1 MLTLHDI
8 RKDYGTDA
16 DTVHALRG
24 VTLHFRPHEFVAI
37 LGPSGCGKTTLLNI
51 IGGLD
56 HYTEGDLVIG
66 GVSTKEYRDRDWDT
80 YRNHRVGFIFQSYNL
95 IPHQS
100 VLANVELA
108 LTLSGVSRAERRARA
123 TEALARVGLADQ
135 VKKKPGQMSGGQMQR
150 VAIARALVNDPE
162 IVLADEPTGALDTG
176 TSEQIMGIL
185 SGIASRKLIVMV
197 THNPDLAERYA
208 TRIIRV
214 LDGQVVSD
222 SNPYDGVSEEVTAE
236 AAETPTVKE
245 VTAEAAETPT
255 AKEETAAGTGAKT
268 GTETGAIAA
277 AAETAEGTETAGGAR
292 PGKAKRAGRKKTS
305 MSFFTALSLSL
316 NNLMTKKTRTFL
328 TSFAGSIGIIGIAL
342 ILALSNGIGLFI
354 DKVQEDT
361 LSSYPVEV
369 TRETMDLSAMLSA
382 FSGAGND
389 DFSPEDG
396 YIYSNDQ
403 LTGFTNALLDGYREN
418 DLVAFRKYI
427 ESDESHLKDHATVQ
441 YKYSVT
447 PQTYYRLDD
456 GSYLGVN
463 PSEVM
468 TKLMKYLGM
477 SSSMTNMN
485 AWSEMIDNRDLLES
499 QYTVLAGQWPANYD
513 EVVLV
518 ADKNHR
524 ISDLVLYAL
533 GFKDPEE
540 LMKMLS
546 GNERVEA
553 DGEKWTFDEL
563 LGQTYKCIIPADYYR
578 YDEATGTYTDLR
590 KETGSALK
598 NVISGGFNV
607 KIVGIIAANPDA
619 TATSI
624 GGAIGYT
631 SALTRHVIE
640 LATSKNGDGTDRY
653 PIVAAQLANP
663 TVDVIT
669 GRPFYEADTD
679 PASERAAKLLTWMND
694 PETPVRDVAAQYEQ
708 NLDDIILMQMVW
720 ENVAKVRET
729 DKDAATLRE
738 EVGTMFDRDAMLPVR
753 VGRQMERMGFTVGG
767 GGTSVGKDDL
777 INMMEGNATAQI
789 IWAFVTALYNDAYD
803 LRLAQAQA
811 ALATMGDDDKA
822 AAYRAYATAAGVDVQ
837 ASLWDT
843 YRKSTMSGSTYR
855 ENCRLIGITSV
866 DDPSAIYFYP
876 KSFDDKDAISREIEA
891 YNAANKNSEITYTD
905 YIGIMLN
912 SVSTI
917 LNVITYVLVA
927 FVGISLVVSS
937 IMIGIITYI
946 SVLERIKE
954 IGILRAIGASKRDVS
969 HVFLAETLIV
979 GFIAGMLGILV
990 TLVLTVPVNLI
1001 IRSLSGFDSIG
1012 ARLPFLGAVVLVLIS
1027 MALTLIAGLIPAQI
1041 AAKKEPVV
1049 ALRSE

>member
-16 DTVHALRG
+16 DAVHALRG

-56 HYTEGDLVIG
+56 HYTAGDLVIG
-66 GVSTKEYRDRDWDT
+66 GTSTKEYRDRDWDT

-123 TEALARVGLADQ
+123 TEALTRVGLADQ

-176 TSEQIMGIL
+176 TSEQIMGL
-185 SGIASRKLIVMV
+185 LAEIADRKLIVMV

-222 SNPYDGVSEEVTAE
+222 SNPYDGVSEEVAVPAAVAADAAGEAARGAE
-236 AAETPTVKE
+236 AA
-245 VTAEAAETPT
+245 VTED
-255 AKEETAAGTGAKT
+255 AAGEKPGKTKKAK
-268 GTETGAIAA
+268 
-277 AAETAEGTETAGGAR
+277 
-292 PGKAKRAGRKKTS
+292 KAKRQKTS

-342 ILALSNGIGLFI
+342 ILALSNGISLFI

-403 LTGFTNALLDGYREN
+403 LTGFANAMLDGYREN

-427 ESDESHLKDHATVQ
+427 ESDQSHLKEHATVQ
-441 YKYSVT
+441 YKYSVK
-447 PQTYYRLDD
+447 PQMYYRLED

-477 SSSMTNMN
+477 SSSMTSMN

-499 QYTVLAGQWPANYD
+499 QYDVLAGQWPTNYD

-533 GFKDPEE
+533 GLKDPDE
-540 LMKMLS
+540 LMQMLA
-546 GNERVEA
+546 GTERVEA
-553 DGEKWTFDEL
+553 DGKKWSYDDL
-563 LGQTYKCIIPADYYR
+563 LGLTYKCIIPADYYR
-578 YDEATGTYTDLR
+578 YDETTGTYKDLR

-598 NVISGGFNV
+598 TVISGGFDV
-607 KIVGIIAANPDA
+607 KIVGIVAASPDA

-631 SALTRHVIE
+631 SALTRRVID

-653 PIVAAQLANP
+653 PIVAAQLADP

-669 GRPFYEADTD
+669 GRPFYEADTA
-679 PASERAAKLLTWMND
+679 PAPERAAKLLAWMND
-694 PETPVRDVAAQYEQ
+694 PETPVRDIAAQYEE
-708 NLDDIILMQMVW
+708 NLDDIILMQMFG
-720 ENVAKVRET
+720 ENMVAAAQSG
-729 DKDAATLRE
+729 KDLATLQA
-738 EVGTMFDRDAMLPVR
+738 EVAAMFDRDAMLPVR
-753 VGRQMERMGFTVGG
+753 VRRQMERMGYAVGDG
-767 GGTSVGKDDL
+767 EGVTGKDAL
-777 INMMEGNATAQI
+777 LGMMANDTAAQMV
-789 IWAFVTALYNDAYD
+789 WAFVTTLYNDAYD

-811 ALATMGDDDKA
+811 SLATMSDEDKA
-822 AAYRAYATAAGVDVQ
+822 SAYRTYALAAGEAVQ

-843 YRKSTMSGSTYR
+843 YRKSTMSDSTYR
-855 ENCRLIGITSV
+855 ENCRLLGITSV

-891 YNAANKNSEITYTD
+891 YNAANKSSEITYTD